1 MFSIVMHKV
10 SLIDITDYHGYRDL
24 CMDIYGSKI
33 RSELMI
39 LFILKY
45 IQWVYCKILSS
56 HTYQDTYAHIHMK
69 AGEKEK
75 VSLKER

>member
-1 MFSIVMHKV
+1 MHKV

-24 CMDIYGSKI
+24 CTDIYGSKI
-33 RSELMI
+33 WCELII

-56 HTYQDTYAHIHMK
+56 HIYKDKCRHTYMK
-69 AGEKEK
+69 EGEKEK